1 MQLQCSYCS
10 KMFVVSKE
18 AALSGMY
25 AIHNE
30 GQTHFNATCEF
41 CQRVTP
47 VSDERMKQAYPNWE
61 SEYEEMLKEAEAFA
75 KKQAELEAQLE
86 ERKSKPVKE
95 KKKRNRKR

>member
-1 MQLQCSYCS
+1 MQLQCGYCS

-30 GQTHFNATCEF
+30 GLNHFDAVCEH
-41 CQRVTP
+41 CQRATP
-47 VSDERMKQAYPNWE
+47 VSDERMKQTFPNWE
-61 SEYEEMLKEAEAFA
+61 EEYDIMLKEAEELA
-75 KKQAELEAQLE
+75 KKQARLEKQLE
-86 ERKSKPVKE
+86 ERKKKPKKE

>member
-18 AALSGMY
+18 AALAGMY
-25 AIHNE
+25 AIYNE
-30 GQTHFNATCEF
+30 GQNHFDAVCEF
-41 CQRVTP
+41 CQRSTP
-47 VSDERMKQAYPNWE
+47 VSDERMKQTYPNWE
-61 SEYEEMLKEAEAFA
+61 EEYEEMLKEADVFA
-75 KKQAELEAQLE
+75 KKQAELEKQLE